1 MKAKYL
7 GVLVVGIMAVGSFSL
22 FAKGPSPMNSVSVT
36 PVERITEVN
45 KQASTLSAGEDAY
58 ANIYDEM
65 REMMEE
71 QIKLGNL
78 TEEQAK
84 EMFDYCVDRMNNN
97 NANTNRGRRG
107 FGCH

>member
-22 FAKGPSPMNSVSVT
+22 FAKGLTSMNNTGTVPLELT
-36 PVERITEVN
+36 ATVN
-45 KQASTLSAGEDAY
+45 SQAATLSAGEDTY
-58 ANIYDEM
+58 SNIYDEM
-65 REMMEE
+65 RDMMEQ
-71 QIKLGNL
+71 QIELGNL

-84 EMFDYCVDRMNNN
+84 EMFNYCIERMSNNGS
-97 NANTNRGRRG
+97 NRGRSG

>member
-22 FAKGPSPMNSVSVT
+22 FAKGPTPINNTGTV
-36 PVERITEVN
+36 PVELTATVN
-45 KQASTLSAGEDAY
+45 NQAVTLSAGEDTY
-58 ANIYDEM
+58 SNIYDEM
-65 REMMEE
+65 RDMMEQ
-71 QIKLGNL
+71 QIELGNL

-84 EMFDYCVDRMNNN
+84 EMFNYCIERMSNNGS
-97 NANTNRGRRG
+97 NRGRSG